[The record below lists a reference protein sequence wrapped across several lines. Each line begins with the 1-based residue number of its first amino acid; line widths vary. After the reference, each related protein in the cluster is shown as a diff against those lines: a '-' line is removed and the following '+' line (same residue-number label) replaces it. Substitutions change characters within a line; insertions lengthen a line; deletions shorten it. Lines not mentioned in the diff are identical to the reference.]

1 MTSSGIDLPDWL
13 ILGPEDQAQLEG
25 ERGQGSQM
33 AMRIIVR
40 MAIIQGAHSLMDIEA
55 AHIDS
60 SLYMGQATL
69 EFAERLA
76 GMGAKVRVPS
86 TLNVSGVDEAGWQA
100 WPVPP
105 EWAGN
110 ALRQM
115 RAYQAMGCVPTWTC
129 APYQTE
135 HRPHFGQQIAWGE
148 SNAIAFA
155 NSVIGARSERY
166 PDLLDIC
173 AAITGRVPA
182 VGLHLDENRLG
193 EVLFRLENVPPAIQA
208 HELFY
213 PALGHLLGKYAGD
226 RNPVVV
232 GLTVEPDEDQLKS
245 LGAAAASSGSVGLF
259 HLVGITPEAPTLDA
273 ALGGKSPALELVI
286 DMDLLRQAVAELSTA
301 DGSRLDMVVLGSP
314 HFSLAE
320 FAKLAPLVS
329 GKRAHDDV
337 QFLVTSSR
345 AMCALADRAGFL
357 KPIRDFGARITVDT
371 CILTTPMLP
380 ETIKVLMTNSAKY
393 AYYAPGLLNTQVVF
407 GTLEDCVSSA
417 VEGHVVREGSLWDL

>member
-1 MTSSGIDLPDWL
+1 MVDQTISLPERLELSND
-13 ILGPEDQAQLEG
+13 DRAQLAG
-25 ERGQGSQM
+25 ERGQGNQL
-33 AMRIIVR
+33 AMRIIAR
-40 MAIIQGAHSLMDIEA
+40 MAAVQGARSLMDIDA

-60 SLYMGQATL
+60 SLYMGEATL

-76 GMGAKVRVPS
+76 GLGARVCVPS

-105 EWAGN
+105 EWAGK

-115 RAYQAMGCVPTWTC
+115 RAYQAMGCIPTWTC

-135 HRPHFGQQIAWGE
+135 HRPHYGQQIAWGE

-155 NSVIGARSERY
+155 NSVLGARSERY

-182 VGLHLDENRLG
+182 VGLHLDENRAG
-193 EVLFRLENVPPAIQA
+193 EVLFRLVDVPPAVQA
-208 HELFY
+208 SELFY
-213 PALGHLLGKYAGD
+213 PALGHLLGKHAGE
-226 RNPVVV
+226 RNPVVL
-232 GLTVEPDEDQLKS
+232 GLQVEPQEDQLKA

-259 HLVGITPEAPTLDA
+259 HLVGITPEAPTLEK
-273 ALGGKSPALELVI
+273 ALGGGEPVLEVRV
-286 DMDLLRQAVAELSTA
+286 DMQMLREAVAELSTA
-301 DGSRLDMVVLGSP
+301 DGARLDMVVLGSP

-320 FAKLAPLVS
+320 FARLAPLVAGRRTS
-329 GKRAHDDV
+329 DRV

-345 AMCALADRAGFL
+345 AMCALAARAGYL
-357 KPIRDFGARITVDT
+357 DPLEAFGARVTVDT

-380 ETIKVLMTNSAKY
+380 ESVKVLMTNSAKY
-393 AYYAPGLLNTQVVF
+393 AYYAPGLLNTQVAF
-407 GTLEDCVSSA
+407 GSLEDCVRSA
-417 VEGHVVREGSLWDL
+417 VEGRVVRERSPWGT